1 VLGTVAVLPEHGVD
15 VACVPICP
23 MAGHIVPAVVGAEVA
38 GELELLLVR
47 QYRQQDSS
55 RWCPLREVALHRRQ
69 RFPAPLYVFVDQW
82 PLQHADVPAGEDIP
96 AMRQVPRRRDKDLV
110 VGEDLRLLIV
120 EVRWP
125 RIATAV
131 VAAASL
137 VIVHHQSWIVGA
149 QWAMVMD
156 RGERIRE
163 LVKGELGD
171 GAAGGFVDR
180 GLRIEAAT
188 RCGRH
193 GVASWE
199 SAWPAGS
206 TTPGER
212 TWIHVDE

>member
-1 VLGTVAVLPEHGVD
+1 V
-15 VACVPICP
+15 
-23 MAGHIVPAVVGAEVA
+23 
-38 GELELLLVR
+38 
-47 QYRQQDSS
+47 
-55 RWCPLREVALHRRQ
+55 
-69 RFPAPLYVFVDQW
+69 PLYVFVDQW

-156 RGERIRE
+156 
-163 LVKGELGD
+163 
-171 GAAGGFVDR
+171 
-180 GLRIEAAT
+180 
-188 RCGRH
+188 
-193 GVASWE
+193 
-199 SAWPAGS
+199 
-206 TTPGER
+206 
-212 TWIHVDE
+212 